1 MTVKQIITAL
11 SITWFLSLVG
21 IVSGIAMITI
31 STTPAMEQTFNIIGA
46 VFLTVGA
53 VFFGYF
59 GACADKEFRAAQA

>member
-1 MTVKQIITAL
+1 MTIKQIIAAL

-21 IVSGIAMITI
+21 IVSGIAMITM
-31 STTPAMEQTFNIIGA
+31 STVPAMEQTFNILGV

-59 GACADKEFRAAQA
+59 GACADKELRASQV